1 MVDWLTLAVSIVL
14 PVSMAIVGWI
24 VTRIV
29 GRIDALETRVG
40 SMDTTAAERDSKQ
53 DARIDTLE
61 RTSLTREDL
70 RDVIE
75 TALAKSTAPIT
86 LELKAI
92 SVEGQK
98 TRERLV
104 RLEATL
110 EARGKQD

>member
-1 MVDWLTLAVSIVL
+1 MAVI
-14 PVSMAIVGWI
+14 GWI
-24 VTRIV
+24 FSRIV
-29 GRIDALETRVG
+29 GRIDGLEKRVG
-40 SMDTTAAERDSKQ
+40 SMNTSAAERDSKQ
-53 DARIDTLE
+53 DTRIDQLE
-61 RTSLTREDL
+61 KTSLTREDL

-92 SVEGQK
+92 TVEGQK

-110 EARGKQD
+110 EARGAGKSD